1 MKFGLAA
8 QQAFNTRLGRSC
20 PPWVKAR
27 EAEIRIAPKGSLRH
41 DPRALADGDPQNV
54 SMSMTPGG
62 GSGRWPL
69 IDAARGVAIIAMI
82 VYHAVWDL
90 GYFGF
95 TSIDAERDPFW
106 RWFAHLTAGSFLAL
120 VGIGLVLATLNG
132 FRLSRYL
139 RRLAIIVGA
148 ALLVTAGTY
157 WVLPEAYVTFGILH
171 CIAAASVL
179 ALPFLRLPVWVS
191 IVGAVISFA
200 APTFLANPFFD
211 APGWHWLGLSTIV
224 PPSVDYVPILPWFG
238 ATLTGVAAARLALAW
253 RDTSFWSR
261 WQPKAFAGNALVKA
275 GRWSLLIYLLHQPVL
290 FGAMYAISLVA
301 TPAASARTVEDYT
314 RACESACQL
323 DGHDAVSCSVQ
334 CKCDVES
341 MERAG
346 ILDYFLAGRLP
357 DADADRLPDI
367 IGKCRP

>member
-1 MKFGLAA
+1 MI
-8 QQAFNTRLGRSC
+8 
-20 PPWVKAR
+20 PP
-27 EAEIRIAPKGSLRH
+27 P
-41 DPRALADGDPQNV
+41 LADGDLSKV
-54 SMSMTPGG
+54 SMSMTPGS

-82 VYHAVWDL
+82 IYHAVWDA

-95 TSIDAERDPFW
+95 TTIDAEGDPFW

-120 VGIGLVLATLNG
+120 VGIGLVLATRNG

-157 WVLPEAYVTFGILH
+157 WMFPEAFVSFGILH
-171 CIAAASVL
+171 CIAAASIV
-179 ALPFLRLPVWVS
+179 ALPFLRLPVWVAV
-191 IVGAVISFA
+191 VGAVIAFA

-211 APGWHWLGLSTIV
+211 SPWWHWLGLSTIV
-224 PPSVDYVPILPWFG
+224 PPSVDYVPLLPWFG
-238 ATLTGVAAARLALAW
+238 ATLTGLAAARLVLAW

-261 WQPKAFAGNALVKA
+261 WQPKDFLGKGLVKA

-290 FGAMYAISLVA
+290 FGAMYAISLLS
-301 TPAASARTVEDYT
+301 PAPPARTADDYL
-314 RACESACQL
+314 RDCREVCQL
-323 DGHDAVSCSVQ
+323 DGHDAVTCETQ
-334 CKCDVES
+334 CTCDVQA

-346 ILDYFLAGRLP
+346 ILDYFLDGRLT
-357 DADADRLPDI
+357 DEQADKLPGIIDVCRL
-367 IGKCRP
+367 